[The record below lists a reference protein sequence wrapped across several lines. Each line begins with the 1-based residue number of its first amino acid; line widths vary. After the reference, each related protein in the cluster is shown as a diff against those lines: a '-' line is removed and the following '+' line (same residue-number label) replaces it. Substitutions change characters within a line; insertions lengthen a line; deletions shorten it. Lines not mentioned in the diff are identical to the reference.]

1 MDANQLLIID
11 IQGSAG
17 IVLEDGSIR
26 ALSLGDSLTVGDVII
41 TAENSSV
48 MIDIKGMSLSIP
60 ANQRVKITPDLV
72 AETTRDSS
80 ETTIFDASIDD
91 AIASLNQPNS
101 TDETSPSPLTED
113 VSDFLSALESD
124 GDLLDTLEATAAG
137 GNATTGSGGGT
148 SFVELARIAEGIE
161 PSSLSFDDSFTAN
174 NDDIFSLRDTT
185 GGVVPETT
193 LIGSLELNDIGLINN
208 PQPIISGTSTNL
220 EGQTVLITI
229 TDALGNVQTIDVV
242 VQPDGTF
249 TSPELESLPDG
260 PIVVEVIATGPD
272 GNPISDNIAAD
283 IDTTAPLVGIDTL
296 ADSALPVVVITGSVV
311 GLVAGDDVTLT
322 VTDSS
327 GQVQTFVTQIDDQGN
342 WSVTTA
348 ALAEGAYGVQANAVD
363 EAGNQGNA
371 QTTAIIDLTAPVIV
385 IDAIADTN
393 DSTPTLTGTVN
404 GVAVGTQISITIVAS
419 DGVVQA
425 LTATVTADGNWSVG
439 VVDTLAEGQFTVT
452 ASVADSAGNQAQD
465 NAVGVIDLT
474 NPVISIDQLNDSNDQ
489 QPTISGITQ
498 GLAAGSQV
506 IVTIVDSNGQQQTV
520 ITQTN
525 ASGVWSIAVASV
537 LAEGPYSVTATTQDT
552 AGNTAQDTETGL
564 IDLTAP
570 TINLDP
576 PANSADDT
584 PVISGQVNGVAVGTM
599 VTIVV
604 TDANGV
610 QQTLMTSVLA
620 DGGFAIEVGS
630 ALAQGSYS
638 VTATV
643 TDNAGNQAADTQTG
657 IIDSSLLSVT
667 IDVIGETNDTTPS
680 ISGTSLNAVAGDTV
694 SVLITGFDGQTQLL
708 TTQVDN
714 NGDWSVT
721 PTIALVEGGVS
732 VTATL
737 TDSLGNI
744 VSDNATGIID
754 ITAPILTIDNL
765 DTVSDST
772 PIISGQT
779 DEPAGSVVSLVVTD
793 GVNSQNL
800 TAIVNTDGSWSVEVP
815 IALQNGTINVDASI
829 TDIAGNQATASDAF
843 ILNSNAPSISIDTVA
858 DGNDV
863 TPTISGTSDAPD
875 GTLITV
881 VITDSNNSQT
891 LNTTVIAGVWSV
903 DAEGALAEGEFTVDA
918 SITVN
923 GLTSDAQATGIIDT
937 LAPTFDIDP
946 LAATNDTT
954 PTITGSSNEI
964 GGLVSI
970 TVTDVNGA
978 VQTLTATVLADG
990 TWSVDVP
997 TPLAEGAFQ
1006 VDASV
1011 TDAAG
1016 NTASDTENGG
1026 VIDTQAPSF
1035 DIDPLAATNDTTP
1048 TITGSSDEIGGLVSI
1063 TVTDANGAVQ
1073 TLTATVLADGTW
1085 SVDVPTPLAEGA
1097 YQVDASVTDAAG
1109 NTASDTENGGVID
1122 TQAPTFDID
1131 LLSDSNDTTPT
1142 ITGSSDEI
1150 GGLVSITVTDANG
1163 AVQTLTATV
1172 LADGT
1177 WSVDVPTPLA
1187 EGAYQ
1192 VDGSV
1197 TDTAGNTASDT
1208 ENGGVVDTQAPT
1220 FDIDPLSDSND
1231 TTPTITGSSDEIGG
1245 LVSIT
1250 VTGANGAVQTLTA
1263 TVLADGTWSV
1273 DVLTPLA
1280 EGAYQVDASVTD
1292 AAGNTASDTE
1302 NGGVIDTL
1310 APSFDIDPLAATND
1324 TTPTITGSSDEIGGL
1339 VSITVTDANGAVQ
1352 TLTATVLADG
1362 TWSVDVPTPLAEG
1375 TYQVDASV
1383 TDAAGNT
1390 ASDTENGGV
1399 IDTLAPSVTIDAP
1412 ALTNDNTPVVTGTS
1426 DLASSDIAVT
1436 FTDANG
1442 SHTVTVQTN
1451 GSGNW
1456 SAEATQPLIDG
1467 AYTVTA
1473 SLTDAAG
1480 NTGSASDNG
1489 VVDTIAPELT
1499 FVPTFLLGQLV
1510 SLNGTSDLPAGS
1522 TITITENLLGGG
1534 IGATYTTTTD
1544 ANGDWTLVGL
1554 TIPLLTVASVTASA
1568 TDEAGNTR
1576 TINSTDFDSTP
1587 PTLTVSV
1594 DTLSN
1599 DNTPAINGTTDAGQ
1613 GAAVTVVVTDKDG
1626 NTETLTATVD
1636 ANGNW
1641 AISPTTPLPDGT
1653 FSVDVSV
1660 RDSVGNETTDSISG
1674 VIDTTAPSLTV
1685 QGVGAGSDVT

>member
-26 ALSLGDSLTVGDVII
+26 ALSLGDALTVGDVII

-60 ANQRVKITPDLV
+60 ANQRVRITPDLV

-80 ETTIFDASIDD
+80 ETTIFDDSIDD
-91 AIASLNQPNS
+91 AIASLNQPN
-101 TDETSPSPLTED
+101 TADEASSSPLSED
-113 VSDFLSALESD
+113 VSDFLSALESG

-137 GNATTGSGGGT
+137 GNAATGSGGGT
-148 SFVELARIAEGIE
+148 SFVELARIAEGID

-174 NDDIFSLRDTT
+174 NDGIFSLRDTT
-185 GGVVPETT
+185 DGVVPETA

-208 PQPIISGTSTNL
+208 PQPIISGASTNL
-220 EGQTVLITI
+220 VGQTVLITI

-249 TSPELESLPDG
+249 TSPELEPLPDG
-260 PIVVEVIATGPD
+260 PIVVEVTATGPD

-283 IDTTAPLVGIDTL
+283 IDTTAPLVSIDTL
-296 ADSALPVVVITGSVV
+296 ADSTSPVVVITGSVV

-327 GQVQTFVTQIDDQGN
+327 GQVQTFVTQIDEQGN

-348 ALAEGAYGVQANAVD
+348 ALAEGPYGVQANVVD

-393 DSTPTLTGTVN
+393 DVTPTLTGSVN
-404 GVAVGTQISITIVAS
+404 GVATGTLVSITVVAS
-419 DGVVQA
+419 DGVAQA
-425 LTATVTADGNWSVG
+425 LTASVTADGSWSVE
-439 VVDTLAEGQFTVT
+439 VVDALAEGQFTVT
-452 ASVADSAGNQAQD
+452 ASVADSAGNQAED
-465 NAVGVIDLT
+465 SAAGVVDLT
-474 NPVISIDQLNDSNDQ
+474 SPVISIDQLNDSNDTTPLISGSVLDVPPGTTVTLLVTGSDGQQQTLTATTDGNGNWQVDVINALVEGDYTVQATVSDPAGNSSSASAVGTIDLTAPLINIDPLVDSNDQ

-506 IVTIVDSNGQQQTV
+506 TVTIVDSNGQQQTV
-520 ITQTN
+520 ITQIN
-525 ASGVWSIAVASV
+525 ASGVWSIAVASA
-537 LAEGPYSVTATTQDT
+537 LAEGPYTVTATTQDT

-570 TINLDP
+570 TISIDSFADSNDVTPIISGVVSGVEAGTLVTVILVDSAGTVQTVTTTVNADGSWQVGTNQAISEGEFSITASVTDTAGNQATDVAQGLIDLTAPTINLEP
-576 PANSADDT
+576 LANTADDT
-584 PVISGQVNGVAVGTM
+584 PVISGQVSGVAVGTM

-620 DGGFAIEVGS
+620 DGGFAIEVDS

-638 VTATV
+638 VTASV
-643 TDNAGNQAADTQTG
+643 TDNAGNQASDTQTG
-657 IIDSSLLSVT
+657 LIDSSLLSVT

-721 PTIALVEGGVS
+721 PTIALVEGGFS
-732 VTATL
+732 VNATL

-754 ITAPILTIDNL
+754 TTAPILTIDNL

-815 IALQNGTINVDASI
+815 IALQNGAINVDASI
-829 TDIAGNQATASDAF
+829 TDTAGNQATASDTF
-843 ILNSNAPSISIDTVA
+843 ILNGNAPSISIDTVA

-881 VITDSNNSQT
+881 VITDSNNNSQT

-903 DAEGALAEGEFTVDA
+903 DAQDTLAEGEFTVNA

-946 LAATNDTT
+946 L
-954 PTITGSSNEI
+954 
-964 GGLVSI
+964 
-970 TVTDVNGA
+970 
-978 VQTLTATVLADG
+978 
-990 TWSVDVP
+990 SV
-997 TPLAEGAFQ
+997 
-1006 VDASV
+1006 
-1011 TDAAG
+1011 
-1016 NTASDTENGG
+1016 
-1026 VIDTQAPSF
+1026 
-1035 DIDPLAATNDTTP
+1035 TNDTTP

-1085 SVDVPTPLAEGA
+1085 SVDIPTPLAEGAFQVDASVTDVAGNTASDTENGGVIDTQAPTFDIDPLAATSDSTPTITGSSDEIGGLVSVIVTDATGAVQTLTATVLADGTWSVDVPTPLAEGTF
-1097 YQVDASVTDAAG
+1097 QVDGSVTDAAG

-1131 LLSDSNDTTPT
+1131 PLAATNDSTPT

-1163 AVQTLTATV
+1163 DIQTLTATV
-1172 LADGT
+1172 LADGS

-1187 EGAYQ
+1187 EGAF
-1192 VDGSV
+1192 V
-1197 TDTAGNTASDT
+1197 
-1208 ENGGVVDTQAPT
+1208 
-1220 FDIDPLSDSND
+1220 
-1231 TTPTITGSSDEIGG
+1231 
-1245 LVSIT
+1245 
-1250 VTGANGAVQTLTA
+1250 
-1263 TVLADGTWSV
+1263 
-1273 DVLTPLA
+1273 
-1280 EGAYQVDASVTD
+1280 VDASVTD

-1310 APSFDIDPLAATND
+1310 APTVDINPLADSND
-1324 TTPTITGSSDEIGGL
+1324 STPTITGSSDEIGGL
-1339 VSITVTDANGAVQ
+1339 VSITVTDANGDIQ

-1362 TWSVDVPTPLAEG
+1362 SWSVDVPTPLAEG
-1375 TYQVDASV
+1375 AFVVDASV

-1399 IDTLAPSVTIDAP
+1399 IDTLAPTFDIDPLA
-1412 ALTNDNTPVVTGTS
+1412 ATNDSTPTITG
-1426 DLASSDIAVT
+1426 SSDEI
-1436 FTDANG
+1436 G
-1442 SHTVTVQTN
+1442 
-1451 GSGNW
+1451 G
-1456 SAEATQPLIDG
+1456 
-1467 AYTVTA
+1467 
-1473 SLTDAAG
+1473 
-1480 NTGSASDNG
+1480 
-1489 VVDTIAPELT
+1489 
-1499 FVPTFLLGQLV
+1499 LV
-1510 SLNGTSDLPAGS
+1510 S
-1522 TITITENLLGGG
+1522 ITV
-1534 IGATYTTTTD
+1534 TD
-1544 ANGDWTLVGL
+1544 ANGD
-1554 TIPLLTVASVTASA
+1554 I
-1568 TDEAGNTR
+1568 
-1576 TINSTDFDSTP
+1576 
-1587 PTLTVSV
+1587 
-1594 DTLSN
+1594 
-1599 DNTPAINGTTDAGQ
+1599 Q
-1613 GAAVTVVVTDKDG
+1613 
-1626 NTETLTATVD
+1626 TLTATVL
-1636 ANGNW
+1636 A
-1641 AISPTTPLPDGT
+1641 DGSW
-1653 FSVDVSV
+1653 SVDVPTPLA
-1660 RDSVGNETTDSISG
+1660 E
-1674 VIDTTAPSLTV
+1674 
-1685 QGVGAGSDVT
+1685 GAFVVDA